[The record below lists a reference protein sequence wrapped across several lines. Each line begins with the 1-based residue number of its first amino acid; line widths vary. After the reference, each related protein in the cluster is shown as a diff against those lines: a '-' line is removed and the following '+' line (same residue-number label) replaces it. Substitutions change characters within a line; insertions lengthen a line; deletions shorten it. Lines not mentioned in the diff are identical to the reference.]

1 MALSGQKTRAM
12 DMLEIVSF
20 SRRRCR
26 SVSLSLTQLSSLLP
40 PHRSSALPDTPWR
53 PSRSMPTRSFSSS
66 NSLRSARCAPSSPL
80 LSPLANLSL
89 FPSQLATHAQIQ
101 PLPKY
106 TTPAVVT
113 ACKAHAG
120 AYLDYAHAYASQDK
134 AGLTSLLDKHREV
147 FEKVRAPFS
156 SSFTRGLS

>member
-1 MALSGQKTRAM
+1 MALSGQKIRAM

-20 SRRRCR
+20 LGDAILPSCCP
-26 SVSLSLTQLSSLLP
+26 LTLTCALFS

-53 PSRSMPTRSFSSS
+53 SFRSTPTRSSFSSS
-66 NSLRSARCAPSSPL
+66 SSRSAGCARSSLRSSPL
-80 LSPLANLSL
+80 SL
-89 FPSQLATHAQIQ
+89 TYLPPSDSIPQIQ

-120 AYLDYAHAYASQDK
+120 AYLDYAHAYGAQDK
-134 AGLTSLLDKHREV
+134 PGLINLLDKHREV
-147 FEKVRAPFS
+147 FEKVRLASQPLYS
-156 SSFTRGLS
+156 RPS